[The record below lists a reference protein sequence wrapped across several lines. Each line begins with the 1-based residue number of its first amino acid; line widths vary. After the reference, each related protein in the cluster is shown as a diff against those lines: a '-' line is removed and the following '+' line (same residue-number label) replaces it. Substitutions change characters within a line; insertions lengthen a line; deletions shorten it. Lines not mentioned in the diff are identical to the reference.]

1 MAVDVVL
8 TSCAPA
14 TTIGRRD
21 TMHRNVALVVAA
33 GRDMG
38 LEVEPKE
45 FAESTRTA
53 AEAAAAIG
61 VELGQIV
68 KSLVFTVD
76 DRPVIALVSGD
87 RQLDESKLAVAAG
100 GSRCARADA
109 NLVRDATGFPVGG
122 VPPFGHA
129 TTMRVFV
136 DNGLL
141 RYDEVW
147 AAAGTPHVNFALSP
161 HQLVEATGARV
172 VDVTRA

>member
-1 MAVDVVL
+1 
-8 TSCAPA
+8 
-14 TTIGRRD
+14 
-21 TMHRNVALVVAA
+21 MHRNVALVVAA
-33 GRDMG
+33 GHDMG
-38 LEVEPKE
+38 IEVVPKE

-76 DRPVIALVSGD
+76 DRPVVALVRGD
-87 RQLDESKLAVAAG
+87 RQLDESKLAMVAG

-109 NLVRDATGFPVGG
+109 DVVRDATGFAVGG
-122 VPPFGHA
+122 VPPFGYT
-129 TTMRVFV
+129 TTMPVFI
-136 DNGLL
+136 DDGLL

-161 HQLVEATGARV
+161 QRLVEATGARV
-172 VDVTRA
+172 ADVTRA

>member
-1 MAVDVVL
+1 
-8 TSCAPA
+8 
-14 TTIGRRD
+14 
-21 TMHRNVALVVAA
+21 MHRNVALVVAA

-38 LEVEPKE
+38 IEVVPKE

-61 VELGQIV
+61 VELGKIV

-76 DRPVIALVSGD
+76 DRPVVALVRGD
-87 RQLDESKLAVAAG
+87 RQLDESKLAMAAG

-109 NLVRDATGFPVGG
+109 DVVRDATGFAVGG
-122 VPPFGHA
+122 VPPFGYT
-129 TTMRVFV
+129 TTMPVFI
-136 DNGLL
+136 DDGLL

-161 HQLVEATGARV
+161 QRLVEATGARV
-172 VDVTRA
+172 ADVTRA

>member
-1 MAVDVVL
+1 
-8 TSCAPA
+8 
-14 TTIGRRD
+14 
-21 TMHRNVALVVAA
+21 MHRNVALVIDA
-33 GRDMG
+33 GRDIG
-38 LEVEPKE
+38 IDVEPRE

-76 DRPVIALVSGD
+76 DTPVIALVSGD

-100 GSRCARADA
+100 GSRSARADA
-109 NLVRDATGFPVGG
+109 NLVRKVTGFPVGG

-129 TTMRVFV
+129 TTMVVFV
-136 DNGLL
+136 DAGLL

-147 AAAGTPHVNFALSP
+147 AAAGTPHVNFAVSP
-161 HQLVEATGARV
+161 QRLVQAIGGRVADVARP
-172 VDVTRA
+172 